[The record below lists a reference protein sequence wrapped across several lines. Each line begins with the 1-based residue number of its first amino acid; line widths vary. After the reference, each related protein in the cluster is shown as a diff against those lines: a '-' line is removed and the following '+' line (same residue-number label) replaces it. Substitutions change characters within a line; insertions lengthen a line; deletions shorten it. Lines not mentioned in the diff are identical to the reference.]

1 MLATTVVYT
10 LWGKLKVS
18 VFVWDLDP
26 MLDRVLEAELP
37 QDVAS
42 VGAIHYVHLND
53 GNEVG
58 VGLRTKLSSRG

>member
-1 MLATTVVYT
+1 
-10 LWGKLKVS
+10 
-18 VFVWDLDP
+18 

-42 VGAIHYVHLND
+42 VDGIHYVHLND

-58 VGLRTKLSSRG
+58 VGLRTILSSRG